1 MISQKKRKE
10 LSLVE
15 VAAGVVI
22 RMRLIVGYPQM
33 RTLFVVGVRC
43 LCTQSL
49 TCRCLVSPLWRV
61 PESLCVTDLGRD
73 VCIYVRRVEIE
84 SRRLLSWYSGW
95 IANHCSYC
103 TPFFFACSGWSWQLE
118 DRRVLPRVPPSHF
131 VNSNQIIEREHWKE
145 GSRWHRQE
153 IL

>member
-103 TPFFFACSGWSWQLE
+103 TPFFCLFWLE
-118 DRRVLPRVPPSHF
+118 LATGRQKSITTCTAITFCELQSDYWTRTL
-131 VNSNQIIEREHWKE
+131 K
-145 GSRWHRQE
+145 GKGRWHRQE

>member
-10 LSLVE
+10 LPLVE

-33 RTLFVVGVRC
+33 RTLFVVGVRYQ
-43 LCTQSL
+43 CTQSL

-95 IANHCSYC
+95 IPNHCSHC
-103 TPFFFACSGWSWQLE
+103 TAFFGLFWLE
-118 DRRVLPRVPPSHF
+118 LAT
-131 VNSNQIIEREHWKE
+131 
-145 GSRWHRQE
+145 GRQKSITSTTCTVITFCE
-153 IL
+153 LQSDYWTRTLKGG